1 MSASKLKYLFFIR
14 QPYLTKNKP
23 STVEKTFAIIK
34 PDAVERNLIGKILER
49 IEREGFRITAM
60 KRILLTL
67 PMAEGFYHVHKERPF
82 FKDLTEYMCTG
93 PVVLLVLEK
102 EGAIKAWR
110 ELMGATNPAD
120 ADAGTI
126 RKEFAVDLEK
136 NSVHGSD
143 APETAVFE
151 ISYFFNQNEILS

>member
-1 MSASKLKYLFFIR
+1 M
-14 QPYLTKNKP
+14 
-23 STVEKTFAIIK
+23 EKTFAIIK

-60 KRILLTL
+60 KRVLLTL

-82 FKDLTEYMCTG
+82 FKNLTEYMCTG

-102 EGAIKAWR
+102 EGAIKVWR
-110 ELMGATNPAD
+110 ELMGATNPTD

-143 APETAVFE
+143 APETAAFE

>member
-1 MSASKLKYLFFIR
+1 M
-14 QPYLTKNKP
+14 
-23 STVEKTFAIIK
+23 EKTFAIIK

-49 IEREGFRITAM
+49 IESKGFRVVAM
-60 KRILLTL
+60 KRVLLTL
-67 PMAEGFYHVHKERPF
+67 PIAQGFYHVHKERPF

-93 PVVLLVLEK
+93 PVVLLVFEK

-110 ELMGATNPAD
+110 DLMGATNPAD

-126 RKEFAVDLEK
+126 RKDFAIDLEK

-143 APETAVFE
+143 APDTAAFE
-151 ISYFFNQNEILS
+151 ISYFFSQTEISS

>member
-1 MSASKLKYLFFIR
+1 ME
-14 QPYLTKNKP
+14 Q
-23 STVEKTFAIIK
+23 TFVIIK

-49 IEREGFRITAM
+49 IEMAGFRITAM
-60 KRILLTL
+60 KQLLLTL

-110 ELMGATNPAD
+110 TLMGATNPVD
-120 ADAGTI
+120 ADKGTI

-151 ISYFFNQNEILS
+151 ISYFFKPNEIL